1 MLNYLKSIKISL
13 RTVVVAIVLAI
24 TLFLTFLESSK
35 RYGATMSVM
44 VIPKSEIAVK
54 QKDEITANMQTVAG
68 MLSFYDRVLSDNPQI
83 KDSTAGKTPDER
95 KAAWNQFTKAT
106 KRKDLNNSIVD
117 ITVYAKKQTDAIILV
132 EKTTNELITVM
143 SGYYNIKNDVDLRIV
158 DGPVAKV
165 SVPYWYW
172 LILVS
177 AALGFVISLLLQEGA
192 ELAKELAGKKF
203 SKGSAFNRLD
213 EYLAKQQGPRM
224 TKIEDA
230 YLPEEREIL
239 EKQATKPQEE
249 PQKEQKVEEVV
260 HFKHEYSYPN
270 FPEMPVDHVKKSAAP
285 DNLPIQDFAWNEPK
299 VEESVKV
306 EERPQPKSEDEE
318 PTEEELK
325 RRLNQ
330 LLKGNL

>member
-24 TLFLTFLESSK
+24 TLFLVFLEGSK
-35 RYGATMSVM
+35 QYGATMSIM
-44 VIPKSEIAVK
+44 VIPKSEVAVK

-117 ITVYAKKQTDAIILV
+117 ITVYAKKQTDATILV
-132 EKTTNELITVM
+132 EKTTSELITVM

-158 DGPVAKV
+158 DGPITKV
-165 SVPYWYW
+165 TVSYWYW

-177 AALGFVISLLLQEGA
+177 AAMGFVISILIQESA
-192 ELAKELAGKKF
+192 ELAKGLAGRKF
-203 SKGSAFNRLD
+203 SRKSAFNRLD

-239 EKQATKPQEE
+239 EKQATEKP
-249 PQKEQKVEEVV
+249 VEEIV

-285 DNLPIQDFAWNEPK
+285 ENLPIQEEFSWNEPVVEQP
-299 VEESVKV
+299 VEEK
-306 EERPQPKSEDEE
+306 PQPKADSEE

-325 RRLNQ
+325 QRLNQ